1 MEDTKNM
8 PTTEVN
14 TTELNATQSLNVIDD
29 LSMNLEGTVQTLLVP
44 VYEKFPFLHNT
55 FLDIPLANLFAAIV
69 VFLLFLL
76 FRKLFTLIV
85 IGTLQKISKV
95 TETYYD
101 DKVISA
107 LKGPIRFAFILIG
120 AHLFFLLIFKETEFI
135 KNVLNTLVVYTVF
148 WAIISVMES
157 LRSVFH
163 HATEKFNPDL
173 AKEMGNFILK
183 IAKILVGAVGLGAM
197 LQVWGINVTALVAS
211 LGLGGLAFALAA
223 KDTASNLFGSFAL
236 LADKSIRIGE
246 WIKVGGVEGTVE
258 DIGMRTTKIRSFE
271 KALITV
277 PNQIVSNSPIENF
290 SRRGVRRIKMQIGL
304 TYGTSRDQVDAIVK
318 EIRAMLHGH
327 EKISQKETLLVN
339 FESFGDS
346 SLNIFIYTFTDTSN
360 WERYLNIREDIH
372 LKIMKIVEEN
382 GASFAFPSRSIY
394 IEQTPDKIVL

>member
-1 MEDTKNM
+1 MKDTIKM
-8 PTTEVN
+8 PTTDVN
-14 TTELNATQSLNVIDD
+14 ASDLNETIELNVIDD
-29 LSMNLEGTVQTLLVP
+29 LSMNLEGTVQSLLIP
-44 VYEKFPFLHNT
+44 IYEKYPILANT
-55 FLDIPLANLFAAIV
+55 FLDIPLANLIAAIV

-85 IGTLQKISKV
+85 MGTLQKVSKV
-95 TETYYD
+95 TDTYND
-101 DKVISA
+101 DRVISA
-107 LKGPIRFAFILIG
+107 LKGPVSFAFILIG
-120 AHLFFLLIFKETEFI
+120 AHLFFVLIFKETEWI
-135 KNVLNTLVVYTVF
+135 KNILNTLIVYTIF
-148 WAIISVMES
+148 WAIISVLES

-173 AKEMGNFILK
+173 AEEMGNFILK
-183 IAKILVGAVGLGAM
+183 IVKFLIAALGLGAM

-223 KDTASNLFGSFAL
+223 KDTASNMFGSFAL

-271 KALITV
+271 KSLITV

-304 TYGTSRDQVDAIVK
+304 TYGTSRDQVNAIVK
-318 EIRAMLHGH
+318 EIRDMLHNH
-327 EKISQKETLLVN
+327 EKISKKDTLLVN

-346 SLNIFIYTFTDTSN
+346 SLNIFIYAFTNTSN

-372 LKIMKIVEEN
+372 LKIMKIVEDN
-382 GASFAFPSRSIY
+382 GSSFAFPSQSIY
-394 IEQTPDKIVL
+394 VEQMPDKNVL

>member
-1 MEDTKNM
+1 M
-8 PTTEVN
+8 PIMQR
-14 TTELNATQSLNVIDD
+14 TELNTSELNVTQSLNVIDD
-29 LSMNLEGTVQTLLVP
+29 LSINLEGTVQTFLIP
-44 VYEKFPFLHNT
+44 IYDTFPILTNT

-85 IGTLQKISKV
+85 MDTLQKVSKI
-95 TETYYD
+95 TDTFYD
-101 DKVISA
+101 DKIISA
-107 LKGPIRFAFILIG
+107 LKGPIRFAFILVG
-120 AHLFFLLIFKETEFI
+120 AHLFFVLIFKETGLI
-135 KNVLNTLVVYTVF
+135 KNILNTLVVYTIF

-157 LRSVFH
+157 LRGVFH
-163 HATEKFNPDL
+163 HATGKFNPDL
-173 AKEMGNFILK
+173 AKEMGNFTLK
-183 IAKILVGAVGLGAM
+183 IVKFLVAALGLGAM
-197 LQVWGINVTALVAS
+197 LQVWSINVTALVAS

-223 KDTASNLFGSFAL
+223 KDTASNMFGSFAL

-271 KALITV
+271 KSLITV

-290 SRRGVRRIKMQIGL
+290 SRRGVRRIKMRIGL
-304 TYGTSRDQVDAIVK
+304 TYSTSGDQMNAIVQ
-318 EIRAMLHGH
+318 EIRAMLHNH
-327 EKISQKETLLVN
+327 EKISHKDTLLVN

-346 SLNIFIYTFTDTSN
+346 ALNIFIYTFTSTSN

-382 GASFAFPSRSIY
+382 ESSFAFPSQSIY
-394 IEQTPDKIVL
+394 VEQIPVENML

>member
-1 MEDTKNM
+1 MEDNKKM
-8 PTTEVN
+8 PTTEIN
-14 TTELNATQSLNVIDD
+14 TTELNATQSLIVIDD

-44 VYEKFPFLHNT
+44 VYERFPFLTHT
-55 FLDIPLANLFAAIV
+55 FLDIPLANLFAAIL

-76 FRKLFTLIV
+76 FRKLFTLV
-85 IGTLQKISKV
+85 IMGTLQKFAKS
-95 TETYYD
+95 TDTYND
-101 DKVISA
+101 DRIISA
-107 LKGPIRFAFILIG
+107 LKGPISFAFILIG
-120 AHLFFLLIFKETEFI
+120 AHLFFLIIFKETALI
-135 KNVLNTLVVYTVF
+135 KNVLNTLVVYTLF
-148 WAIISVMES
+148 WAIIAVMES
-157 LRSVFH
+157 LRDLFH

-173 AKEMGNFILK
+173 AQEMGNFILK
-183 IAKILVGAVGLGAM
+183 ISKILVGAVGLGAM

-271 KALITV
+271 KSLITV

-304 TYGTSRDQVDAIVK
+304 TYGTSRDQVNAIVK
-318 EIRAMLHGH
+318 EIRDMLHNH
-327 EKISQKETLLVN
+327 EKISQKESLLVN

-346 SLNIFIYTFTDTSN
+346 SLNIFIYTFTNTSN

-372 LKIMKIVEEN
+372 LKIMKIVEDN
-382 GASFAFPSRSIY
+382 GASFAFPSQSIY
-394 IEQTPDKIVL
+394 VEQMPDKNVL